1 MYRKP
6 ISLLLVLACL
16 AMLAGCGKKDDQIST
31 FISDINSFTDEL
43 VKKVDAAPNPSQGL
57 DDAQKYLDSRKSEI
71 KGKFDSIKN
80 IGENQVSEDTKKKL
94 QENMFQD
101 GMKVGQLTAKYGSDP
116 ALSPKVQKLTQDF
129 QDLFKM

>member
-1 MYRKP
+1 M
-6 ISLLLVLACL
+6 LVLACL
-16 AMLAGCGKKDDQIST
+16 ALLAGCGKKDDQINS
-31 FISDINSFTDEL
+31 FISDVNSFTDEL

-57 DDAQKYLDSRKSEI
+57 DDAQNYLDSRKSEI

-80 IGENQVSEDTKKKL
+80 IGEKL
-94 QENMFQD
+94 QDNMFQD

-116 ALSPKVQKLTQDF
+116 ELSPKVKKLTQDF

>member
-1 MYRKP
+1 MYRKS
-6 ISLLLVLACL
+6 ISLVLVLACL
-16 AMLAGCGKKDDQIST
+16 ALLAGCGKKDDQIST
-31 FISDINSFTDEL
+31 FISDVNSFTDEL

-57 DDAQKYLDSRKSEI
+57 DDAQSYLDSRKSEI

-80 IGENQVSEDTKKKL
+80 IGENQVTEDTKKKL

-116 ALSPKVQKLTQDF
+116 ELSPKVKKLTQDF